1 MNQEIELME
10 LEECPKNANLVIG
23 FPDVGLVGIIATSF
37 LVKKLEMKTIGYMDS
52 SLFPPVLPF
61 HNNRPHFPVRITTDG
76 NIVVIFSEIAVP
88 VKSYGAIA
96 ETIIEYAVKNNVR
109 SIIMLGGIAVQNR
122 IEIEKPSVYILPTK
136 KEILEEIKLPTLK
149 SLDEG
154 FLAGIYAVIVKEIIK
169 RDLKGYVLLA
179 ESHLGYPDPGAAAS
193 VLEALSNIL
202 NLDIDTKPLLEQE
215 EELRLHLKDL
225 MKRTV
230 ETLRSAQKT
239 YEQTPPLLYR

>member
-1 MNQEIELME
+1 MNQEIELIE

-61 HNNRPHFPVRITTDG
+61 HNSRPHFPVRISTDG

-96 ETIIEYAVKNNVR
+96 ETIVEYAVKNDVR
-109 SIIMLGGIAVQNR
+109 SMIMLGGIAVQNR
-122 IEIEKPSVYILPTK
+122 LEIEKPSVYILPTK

-193 VLEALSNIL
+193 VLEVLSNIL